1 MGGRNAVLQF
11 VSMCFGAAAIVSGS
25 LHLVALYKARGSIE
39 LAKIAQL
46 DSVKFNNRAEHY
58 FYSRGLTSIQVEVAM
73 RIAKGMSSQQISEEL
88 NYASGTINSARA
100 AIYRL
105 LQINSRV
112 ELIKLLDENIR
123 S

>member
-1 MGGRNAVLQF
+1 
-11 VSMCFGAAAIVSGS
+11 
-25 LHLVALYKARGSIE
+25 
-39 LAKIAQL
+39 
-46 DSVKFNNRAEHY
+46 
-58 FYSRGLTSIQVEVAM
+58 M

-88 NYASGTINSARA
+88 NYARGTINSARA